1 MENAHTDLKVNT
13 RKFLLVLFE
22 FWIYIPVLVLDH
34 SDIVLQD
41 LRCSFKLLTLQ
52 VNVPLNEIEFLN
64 LDDVDS
70 KQERAFLLGCVQS
83 KEGEVSF

>member
-1 MENAHTDLKVNT
+1 MENAHTEIKVNT
-13 RKFLLVLFE
+13 PKFLKVLFE
-22 FWIYIPVLVLDH
+22 IWIYTAVLVLDH
-34 SDIVLQD
+34 LDIVLQD

>member
-1 MENAHTDLKVNT
+1 MENATTEIKVNCL
-13 RKFLLVLFE
+13 FLLVLCFT
-22 FWIYIPVLVLDH
+22 
-34 SDIVLQD
+34 
-41 LRCSFKLLTLQ
+41 KLLNFSLQ

-83 KEGEVSF
+83 KEGKISFKRFRLCSLSFI